1 MTNAHDTENL
11 KSESNRSPKRR
22 ASSRRRWI
30 TLVLIL
36 ALVGVAGQQLWT
48 LRLWE
53 GLSKE
58 EVAVVTLESRLS
70 ALESAL
76 ANQQQVRQ
84 EIESMRQSLQ
94 QERQLLQLDRLE
106 DRLDTGWQM
115 WLATGD
121 SKALVN
127 ALKEGQRV
135 LANDPTATAQ
145 ALRLAM
151 GRDQAEINAQHM
163 TDLRETVQQL
173 DAVIASIDQLP
184 LIQDRRVQSPEAVQA
199 VVPVTAPQP
208 AETLMDKARVLL
220 SALAQDLWQSIRG
233 MVRVQRLDHAETAL
247 IAPEQ
252 RVFLQ
257 QGLRLLLLDA
267 RHALIQRNTTT
278 YQQTISQAQAW
289 IEKYCDA
296 TNVLVKN
303 DLTTLQGLVRLNVD
317 PSAVSLEATRQALT
331 AARAALGGESTT
343 AAEASAPAIESEPK
357 PVDATKTKGASE

>member
-121 SKALVN
+121 SKALVK
-127 ALKEGQRV
+127 ALKEGQI
-135 LANDPTATAQ
+135 
-145 ALRLAM
+145 
-151 GRDQAEINAQHM
+151 GRAH
-163 TDLRETVQQL
+163 V
-173 DAVIASIDQLP
+173 
-184 LIQDRRVQSPEAVQA
+184 
-199 VVPVTAPQP
+199 
-208 AETLMDKARVLL
+208 
-220 SALAQDLWQSIRG
+220 
-233 MVRVQRLDHAETAL
+233 
-247 IAPEQ
+247 
-252 RVFLQ
+252 
-257 QGLRLLLLDA
+257 
-267 RHALIQRNTTT
+267 
-278 YQQTISQAQAW
+278 
-289 IEKYCDA
+289 
-296 TNVLVKN
+296 
-303 DLTTLQGLVRLNVD
+303 
-317 PSAVSLEATRQALT
+317 
-331 AARAALGGESTT
+331 
-343 AAEASAPAIESEPK
+343 
-357 PVDATKTKGASE
+357 